1 MHDSTEWVATRL
13 RPALRQLQE
22 AIQVLEQTISAF
34 GGPEGEGRPA
44 ALEPESNRLQ
54 LTLAENRV
62 FEYMRHRARQAV
74 PALEIYFAAGNHLA
88 PSSEAAMLGVVR
100 VLISRMRRKCLKA
113 GVLFPIVAIR
123 GMGYMFDDRVA

>member
-1 MHDSTEWVATRL
+1 MRDSTDWVASRL
-13 RPALRQLQE
+13 VPALRQLQE
-22 AIQVLEQTISAF
+22 ALEVLEQTISAL
-34 GGPEGEGRPA
+34 GGPEMAGRPV
-44 ALEPESNRLQ
+44 ALGPEASRLQ
-54 LTLAENRV
+54 LTLAESRV
-62 FEYMRHRARQAV
+62 FEYMRDRARQAV
-74 PALEIYFAAGNHLA
+74 PPVEIYFAAGNHLA